1 MVNKFSR
8 LSRGDERMSSEIMQ
22 LIKDLE
28 ETLEIM
34 NKKREE
40 ALLKI
45 QKLYEQLV
53 NDYNNTRKKVG
64 RLAAITVFYLG
75 RILRFIKEL
84 MLDEYSIDIK
94 DIVTVYDVD
103 EKLNIKL
110 KELRLIRILIFEDEI
125 EVEYEDNN
133 NSNNVVCYQVPY
145 KYEIRNGLLCLQF
158 LLSEKVLRKIISLL
172 EEAIEKLER
181 IEEFVKMIEKSEEI
195 ELIRKYS
202 GG

>member
-1 MVNKFSR
+1 
-8 LSRGDERMSSEIMQ
+8 MQ